1 MKDLAPGIV
10 RQRMI
15 IEGLPSF
22 VISDAH
28 ITEYLTRL
36 SVELDMKAL
45 IAPATHRSE
54 KFGWAGW
61 IHWETSGTHFYA
73 WEKPHLFFSVDIYT
87 CKSFD
92 EKKALEFTR
101 QYFQTKKVAYKSA

>member
-1 MKDLAPGIV
+1 MRDLAPNIV

-15 IEGLPSF
+15 IEGYPSF

-28 ITEYLTRL
+28 IKDYLTQL
-36 SVELDMKAL
+36 SVALDMKAL
-45 IAPATHRSE
+45 IAPQTHRSE

-73 WEKPHLFFSVDIYT
+73 WEKPQLFFSADIYT

-92 EKKALEFTR
+92 EKLALEFTR
-101 QYFQTKKVAYKSA
+101 QYFQTNDVVFRSV